1 MHRRLHV
8 KNLADLDPG
17 WLKRVQASHPP
28 AAERMTFASEW
39 ADLHNVRSS
48 FTSRSPAPT

>member
-17 WLKRVQASHPP
+17 PVKRLLATHPP
-28 AAERMTFASEW
+28 AAERMAFATAW
-39 ADLHNVRSS
+39 AERA
-48 FTSRSPAPT
+48 RP